1 MSVAMPTKLP
11 TCATLQVGSTTNR
24 MIWLVAEWQQNP
36 CRQGLRRDGKVYA
49 LVKSSGHRPPSDPSS
64 GDTHHEHTTITG
76 LLGALSSRT
85 SAARGC
91 RKRLLGARQPVRAA
105 QRHRGHAIAEG
116 PHRPV
121 QLGNR
126 AHGPRGLN
134 QKRTRGS
141 HRFCRRKD
149 ASPDRPVPIGKD
161 GRLSAWRACARSP
174 DQARRSC
181 LSCAGAAEAITPG
194 TKAQG
199 ARNG

>member
-1 MSVAMPTKLP
+1 
-11 TCATLQVGSTTNR
+11 
-24 MIWLVAEWQQNP
+24 
-36 CRQGLRRDGKVYA
+36 
-49 LVKSSGHRPPSDPSS
+49 
-64 GDTHHEHTTITG
+64 
-76 LLGALSSRT
+76 
-85 SAARGC
+85 
-91 RKRLLGARQPVRAA
+91 
-105 QRHRGHAIAEG
+105 
-116 PHRPV
+116 V

-141 HRFCRRKD
+141 HRTCRRRD
-149 ASPDRPVPIGKD
+149 ASPDRAVRIGED
-161 GRLSAWRACARSP
+161 SRVAVWCACARSP